1 MALFKIYKRGQGY
14 YTRLW
19 SGLVVF
25 GIVACGCYV
34 LWLKLAVIANLW
46 VKTLVPVGL
55 CIGGALLIFW
65 LMNKPGAADFMIS
78 AEGEIKKVSWS
89 SRREIAV
96 STLIVIFVVV
106 IMAVMLFA
114 ADMTFKSLFM
124 YVIGI

>member
-19 SGLVVF
+19 SGLIAF
-25 GIVACGCYV
+25 AIASSGCYV
-34 LWLKLAVIANLW
+34 LWRKMAVITNLW
-46 VKTLVPVGL
+46 VKTLVPAGLCVGL
-55 CIGGALLIFW
+55 GFLVFW
-65 LMNKPGAADFMIS
+65 LMNKPAAADFMIS

-96 STLIVIFVVV
+96 STMIVIFVV
-106 IMAVMLFA
+106 ILMAIMLFA
-114 ADMTFKSLFM
+114 ADMVFKSLFM

>member
-1 MALFKIYKRGQGY
+1 MALFKIYKPGQGY

-19 SGLVVF
+19 SGLVAF
-25 GIVACGCYV
+25 GIAAGGSYV
-34 LWLKLAVIANLW
+34 LWLKLAVITNLW
-46 VKTLVPVGL
+46 IKTLVPVGL
-55 CIGGALLIFW
+55 CIGFGLLIFW

-89 SRREIAV
+89 SRREIAI
-96 STLIVIFVVV
+96 STLIVICVVA

-124 YVIGI
+124 YLIGI

>member
-19 SGLVVF
+19 SGLVAF
-25 GIVACGCYV
+25 AIAATGCYV
-34 LWLKLAVIANLW
+34 LWRKLAVITNLW

-55 CIGGALLIFW
+55 CAVFGLLVFW
-65 LMNKPGAADFMIS
+65 LMNKPATADFMIS

-89 SRREIAV
+89 SKREIAV
-96 STLIVIFVVV
+96 STMIVIIVVV
-106 IMAVMLFA
+106 FMAIMLFA
-114 ADMTFKSLFM
+114 ADMAFKSLFM

>member
-19 SGLVVF
+19 SGMAAFVV
-25 GIVACGCYV
+25 ASSGCYV
-34 LWLKLAVIANLW
+34 LWRKLVVINNLW

-55 CIGGALLIFW
+55 WAGFSLLIFW
-65 LMNKPGAADFMIS
+65 LMNKPAMADFMIS

-89 SRREIAV
+89 SRREITV
-96 STLIVIFVVV
+96 STLIVICVVV
-106 IMAVMLFA
+106 LMAAMLFT
-114 ADMTFKSLFM
+114 ADMLFKSLFM

>member
-25 GIVACGCYV
+25 AIAAGGCYV
-34 LWLKLAVIANLW
+34 LWRKLTVLDNMW

-55 CIGGALLIFW
+55 CVAFGLLIFW
-65 LMNKPGAADFMIS
+65 LLNRRGAADFMIS

-89 SRREIAV
+89 SRREITV
-96 STLIVIFVVV
+96 STMIVICVVV
-106 IMAVMLFA
+106 LMAVMLFA

>member
-19 SGLVVF
+19 SGLVTF
-25 GIVACGCYV
+25 AIAASGCYV
-34 LWLKLAVIANLW
+34 LWRKLAVITNLW

-55 CIGGALLIFW
+55 CVVFGLVIFW
-65 LMNKPGAADFMIS
+65 LMNKPATADFMIS

-96 STLIVIFVVV
+96 STLIVIFVVFL
-106 IMAVMLFA
+106 MAIMLFA
-114 ADMTFKSLFM
+114 ADMAFKSLFM

>member
-1 MALFKIYKRGQGY
+1 MALFEIYKRGQGY

-19 SGLVVF
+19 SGLVAF
-25 GIVACGCYV
+25 GIAAGGCYV
-34 LWLKLAVIANLW
+34 LWLKLAVITNLW

-55 CIGGALLIFW
+55 CIGAGLLTFW
-65 LMNKPGAADFMIS
+65 LMNKPGTADFMIS

-96 STLIVIFVVV
+96 STLIVICVVV
-106 IMAVMLFA
+106 FMAIMLFT